1 MTKENDMKLW
11 ATPLSMNA
19 AAPKASTWQ
28 MFCRM
33 GSASTWALMLYS
45 LATMVILFA
54 IGGQPS
60 RAQEGFEMLRQN
72 RIAGLLRLDV
82 LSILVM
88 PLYYVLF
95 LSLYRALRR
104 SGEVLVTLAT
114 LLVFAGLTLFL
125 ATPSAF
131 SWLPLSD
138 RFWVAADPQTKSQL
152 LAAGEAIL
160 ASDMWHGSG
169 AIVGGMLLQTG
180 TLLISIAMLHNPGFG
195 KWTAWVGIVTHGLD
209 LLHIPLELL
218 FPGYGN
224 PLMFVAGPLYLL
236 WFPLVARDLARLA
249 EHEQAGS

>member
-1 MTKENDMKLW
+1 MKSQTMTMMLKPAI
-11 ATPLSMNA
+11 ATRA
-19 AAPKASTWQ
+19 TAWQ
-28 MFCRM
+28 VFCRM

-54 IGGQPS
+54 LGGQPAS
-60 RAQEGFEMLRQN
+60 AQEGFEMLRQN
-72 RIAGLLRLDV
+72 RITGLLRLDV

-104 SGEVLVTLAT
+104 SGEALAPVAT

-138 RFWVAADPQTKSQL
+138 RFWAATDPQMKSRL

-180 TLLISIAMLHNPGFG
+180 TLLISIAMLRSRAFG
-195 KWTAWVGIVTHGLD
+195 KWTAWVGIITHGLD
-209 LLHIPLELL
+209 LLHIPLELV

-224 PLMFVAGPLYLL
+224 PLMFIAGPLYLL
-236 WFPLVARDLARLA
+236 WVPLVARDLARLA
-249 EHEQAGS
+249 KQTEPG

>member
-1 MTKENDMKLW
+1 MQAQTMSVTMKPVAEAR
-11 ATPLSMNA
+11 ATA
-19 AAPKASTWQ
+19 WQ
-28 MFCRM
+28 VSCRM

-54 IGGQPS
+54 VGGQPAS
-60 RAQEGFEMLRQN
+60 AQEGFEILQQN
-72 RIAGLLRLDV
+72 RITGLLRLDV

-88 PLYYVLF
+88 PLYYLLF
-95 LSLYRALRR
+95 LGLYRVLHK
-104 SGEVLVTLAT
+104 SGEGLVSLAT

-125 ATPSAF
+125 ATPSAL

-138 RFWVAADPQTKSQL
+138 RFWAATDPQMKSQL

-180 TLLISIAMLHNPGFG
+180 TLLISIAMLRSQGFG
-195 KWTAWVGIVTHGLD
+195 KWTAWVGITTHGLD

-236 WFPLVARDLARLA
+236 WFPLLARDLARLA
-249 EHEQAGS
+249 KHAEAGL

>member
-1 MTKENDMKLW
+1 MKAQTMTMTMK
-11 ATPLSMNA
+11 PIA
-19 AAPKASTWQ
+19 AAGATAWQ
-28 MFCRM
+28 VFCRL

-54 IGGQPS
+54 IGGQPAS
-60 RAQEGFEMLRQN
+60 AQQGFEMLRQN
-72 RIAGLLRLDV
+72 RVTGLLRLDV

-104 SGEVLVTLAT
+104 SGDALVTLAT
-114 LLVFAGLTLFL
+114 LFVFAGLTLFL

-138 RFWVAADPQTKSQL
+138 RIWVETDQQVQSQL

-160 ASDMWHGSG
+160 ATDMWHGSG

-180 TLLISIAMLHNPGFG
+180 TLLISIAMLRSQGFG

-224 PLMFVAGPLYLL
+224 PLMFIAGPLYLL

-249 EHEQAGS
+249 KHAEPGP